1 MKTAIIICFLG
12 ILCFG
17 CNHNSVG
24 PAVNWAPNTAA
35 EKLGEVDALAQS
47 YGKGLR
53 LMSVMSEDVNPD
65 GTSELWQYQ
74 YVDGSMPPSA
84 YWFHSTSS
92 TVVCDSN
99 SAVGVGSAV
108 ITHTWFNSDS
118 GLSIAERNGG
128 SQFRSANPHYTISA
142 SVGEPVV
149 PNPTTTWWITYRSKD
164 DNTELVM
171 FTIDANTGQTKTY
184 GGE

>member
-1 MKTAIIICFLG
+1 MKTITLVGLLG
-12 ILCFG
+12 GLCFG
-17 CNHNSVG
+17 CNHNSMG
-24 PAVNWAPNTAA
+24 PAMNPAPNTAA
-35 EKLGEVDALAQS
+35 ERLGDVEILAQS

-53 LMSVMSEDVNPD
+53 LMTIMSKDVKPD

-92 TVVCDSN
+92 TVAYDSS
-99 SAVGVGSAV
+99 SALGVGSAV
-108 ITHTWFNSDS
+108 INHTWFNSDS

-128 SQFRSANPHYTISA
+128 FQFRSANPHYTITA

-149 PNPTTTWWITYRSKD
+149 PNPTTNWWITYRSKD
-164 DNTELVM
+164 DDTKLLM
-171 FTIDANTGQTKTY
+171 FTIDANTGATKMY
-184 GGE
+184 GSD